1 VLRRKLMFNLAPLVV
16 LLAASAVVAVW
27 ALQVVLGDLEHGALT
42 EQARADLASTL
53 HTFRWLVLGLAM
65 LFLVLINLSVMIL
78 LRMGAMILKPM
89 QALTDATHQLAGGH
103 FEHRVQLDRG
113 DEFGQLGE
121 VFNELAQQLETNEK
135 RKMDVM
141 SQVALTLN
149 HELNNCMAIIGLQ
162 TRLLG
167 RKSIGRPQV
176 EEHLRQIGDGLERMA
191 STVKALKDVR
201 RIVLTDYMN
210 GEKMLDLARSV
221 RPNDEVEDHH
231 DESNPVRAIHAAHS
245 V

>member
-1 VLRRKLMFNLAPLVV
+1 
-16 LLAASAVVAVW
+16 
-27 ALQVVLGDLEHGALT
+27 
-42 EQARADLASTL
+42 
-53 HTFRWLVLGLAM
+53 
-65 LFLVLINLSVMIL
+65 LFLVLINLSVIIL

-167 RKSIGRPQV
+167 RKSIGRPQM

-221 RPNDEVEDHH
+221 RPDDEVEDHH